1 MIQKSF
7 LITLYSI
14 IPKEKKYKTP
24 I

>member
-1 MIQKSF
+1 MFQKSF